1 MGNPVDNKFTWVI
14 KNFCSVSPKPI
25 YSDQF
30 LIGGNKWHIL
40 AYSKKRDGHQ
50 FLCLDLELVDCE
62 FLPSEWRKVVKVSF
76 TVVNFFS
83 KKLSRQIGLKHC
95 FNKKERSKGGSL
107 FHLSELTD
115 KKCGFLVDGE
125 VEIVAQIT
133 VLETDRRFH
142 VSKDYNMEM
151 QCWDKMATTLVENKE
166 LNDDDKA
173 GLVNVKGFQVLPSQL
188 GIVNRIFEKHPET
201 ALECCTKNQELR
213 ASYINVIFSLI
224 KLLYKGAQEHSTH
237 DLSDAEGALAYMK
250 NLGFK
255 LDWLEKKLDEVKE
268 IKKKCERVTEMEKEL
283 HDLMNKHTN
292 VSKLLEK
299 EKLEIKNASAPDLS
313 FSDVI

>member
-14 KNFCSVSPKPI
+14 KNFCSVSSKPI

-30 LIGGNKWHIL
+30 LIGGYKWRIL
-40 AYSKKRDGHQ
+40 AYPKKRDGHQ
-50 FLCLDLELVDCE
+50 CFCLDLELVDCE
-62 FLPSEWRKVVKVSF
+62 FLPSGWRSVVKISF
-76 TVVNFFS
+76 TVVNYFS
-83 KKLSRQIGLKHC
+83 KKLSSQIALKHL
-95 FNKKERSKGGSL
+95 FTKKERSKGLSL
-107 FHLSELTD
+107 IHLSELTD
-115 KKCGFLVDGE
+115 KKRGFLVDGE
-125 VEIVAQIT
+125 VEIVAQID
-133 VLETDRRFH
+133 VRETDH
-142 VSKDYNMEM
+142 KLHGSKDYDMEM
-151 QCWDKMATTLVENKE
+151 AYLNGMATTFIINKE
-166 LNDDDKA
+166 PNDDDKA

-224 KLLYKGAQEHSTH
+224 KMLYKGAQEHSTH

-250 NLGFK
+250 NVGFK

-268 IKKKCERVTEMEKEL
+268 IKKKCERVTEMQQEL

-292 VSKLLEK
+292 VSILLEK